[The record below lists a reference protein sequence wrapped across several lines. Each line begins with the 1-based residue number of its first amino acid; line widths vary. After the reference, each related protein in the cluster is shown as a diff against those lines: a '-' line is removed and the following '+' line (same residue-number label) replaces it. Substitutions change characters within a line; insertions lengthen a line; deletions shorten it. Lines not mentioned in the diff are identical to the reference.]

1 MITEVENT
9 MTLTGNQALVTEQ
22 ATQNESDPALG
33 VRRPEM
39 TVPLHCLPVTD
50 ATVLELYE
58 YVLAPWVK
66 MLGLREFKVCPGI
79 VSAMFPQS
87 DALKFS
93 SGAVCGQAI
102 MAAIDSVA
110 SLSVGT
116 TGRITKGTV
125 YQHTH
130 FLRPAVNDDYHV
142 RRSIA
147 LWQNVGLH
155 GNPRFVCVYGK
166 VGCTR
171 QPKIRLLTRV
181 QGFITPTAAPDV
193 CSGSLSG
200 IPVAVPRQFL
210 TSHTG

>member
-1 MITEVENT
+1 MNTEVGKT
-9 MTLTGNQALVTEQ
+9 MTLTGNRALVSEQ
-22 ATQNESDPALG
+22 ATQNGSDPASG
-33 VRRPEM
+33 VRRPGM
-39 TVPLHCLPVTD
+39 IVPLHCVPVTD

-58 YVLAPWVK
+58 YVFAPWVK
-66 MLGLREFKVCPGI
+66 MLGLREFKVSPGI
-79 VSAMFPQS
+79 VSAMLPQN

-142 RRSIA
+142 RA
-147 LWQNVGLH
+147 EVL
-155 GNPRFVCVYGK
+155 RFGK
-166 VGCTR
+166 TSAFTE
-171 QPKIRLLTRV
+171 TRV
-181 QGFITPTAAPDV
+181 SFASTGKLVAYA
-193 CSGSLSG
+193 SLEF
-200 IPVAVPRQFL
+200 AF
-210 TSHTG
+210 

>member
-9 MTLTGNQALVTEQ
+9 MTLTGNRALVTEQ
-22 ATQNESDPALG
+22 ATQNESDLALG
-33 VRRPEM
+33 VRLPAIP
-39 TVPLHCLPVTD
+39 VPLHCLPVTD

-58 YVLAPWVK
+58 YVFAPWVK
-66 MLGLREFKVCPGI
+66 MLGLCEFKVCPGI
-79 VSAMFPQS
+79 VSAMFPQN
-87 DALKFS
+87 DALKLS

-142 RRSIA
+142 RA
-147 LWQNVGLH
+147 EVL
-155 GNPRFVCVYGK
+155 RFGK
-166 VGCTR
+166 ASAFTE
-171 QPKIRLLTRV
+171 TRV
-181 QGFITPTAAPDV
+181 SFASTGRLVAHA
-193 CSGSLSG
+193 SLEF
-200 IPVAVPRQFL
+200 AF
-210 TSHTG
+210 

>member
-1 MITEVENT
+1 
-9 MTLTGNQALVTEQ
+9 
-22 ATQNESDPALG
+22 
-33 VRRPEM
+33 
-39 TVPLHCLPVTD
+39 
-50 ATVLELYE
+50 
-58 YVLAPWVK
+58 
-66 MLGLREFKVCPGI
+66 MLGLREFKVYPGI

-142 RRSIA
+142 RA
-147 LWQNVGLH
+147 EVL
-155 GNPRFVCVYGK
+155 RFGRASAF
-166 VGCTR
+166 TE
-171 QPKIRLLTRV
+171 TRV
-181 QGFITPTAAPDV
+181 SFASTGKLVAHASLEFAFWTVASKASSPQPAPRRLFSLALGHPGRGFA
-193 CSGSLSG
+193 S
-200 IPVAVPRQFL
+200 F
-210 TSHTG
+210 

>member
-9 MTLTGNQALVTEQ
+9 KTLTGSGALVPEH
-22 ATQNESDPALG
+22 ATQNESESAVG
-33 VRRPEM
+33 RRRPET

-66 MLGLREFKVCPGI
+66 ELGLREFKVCPGI

-110 SLSVGT
+110 ALSVST

-142 RRSIA
+142 RA
-147 LWQNVGLH
+147 EVL
-155 GNPRFVCVYGK
+155 RFGK
-166 VGCTR
+166 TSAFT
-171 QPKIRLLTRV
+171 QTRV
-181 QGFITPTAAPDV
+181 SFASTGKLAAHA
-193 CSGSLSG
+193 SLEF
-200 IPVAVPRQFL
+200 AF
-210 TSHTG
+210 

>member
-1 MITEVENT
+1 MITDVENT
-9 MTLTGNQALVTEQ
+9 MAPRGNRALVTGQ
-22 ATQNESDPALG
+22 TTQNQSDPASG
-33 VRRPEM
+33 ATRPEM
-39 TVPLHCLPVTD
+39 TVPLHCLPVRD

-79 VSAMFPQS
+79 VSALLPQR

-142 RRSIA
+142 RA
-147 LWQNVGLH
+147 EVL
-155 GNPRFVCVYGK
+155 RFGK
-166 VGCTR
+166 ASAFTE
-171 QPKIRLLTRV
+171 TRV
-181 QGFITPTAAPDV
+181 SFASTGRLVAHA
-193 CSGSLSG
+193 SLEF
-200 IPVAVPRQFL
+200 AF
-210 TSHTG
+210 